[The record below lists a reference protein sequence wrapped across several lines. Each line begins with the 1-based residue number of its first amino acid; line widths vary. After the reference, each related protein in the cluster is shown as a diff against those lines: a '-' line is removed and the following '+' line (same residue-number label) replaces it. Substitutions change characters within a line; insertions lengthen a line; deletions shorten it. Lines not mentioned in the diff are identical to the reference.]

1 MIIVMKRARVSSV
14 LFVSLVLLAFGAVRP
29 GQADSSKATP
39 PLDRN
44 LLIADRGNNRIIEV
58 TPDKQI
64 VWEYDFVGLRP
75 EHGADD
81 AFFVPGNQ
89 WIVANLEEDNKVV
102 LIDYATRQIIWEYG
116 TGNPGAG
123 PNELHT
129 PDDAYMLPDGNI
141 SVADLDNCRVAIISL
156 AKQLVRQY
164 GHTHDCYPAPG
175 NFAKPNGATPL
186 PDGHF
191 LVTEINN
198 QTVTEIDANG
208 QIVYRFRVPI
218 NYPSDA
224 QRTPRGT
231 IILADYSKYGSILEL
246 DTSGKVLWQ
255 FGPDGDA
262 SPNHLRWPSLAAE
275 LPNGNI
281 VANDDFNHRVVVI
294 DKQTKQIVW
303 QYGVTGRRGDK
314 PGYLS
319 IPDGLDWRHTPDGP
333 PPVQSF

>member
-1 MIIVMKRARVSSV
+1 MQHARGRSV
-14 LFVSLVLLAFGAVRP
+14 LLMLLLILAPGTARP
-29 GQADSSKATP
+29 DLAQSEPTKPA
-39 PLDRN
+39 LDRN
-44 LLIADRGNNRIIEV
+44 LLIADRGNDRIIEV
-58 TPDKQI
+58 TPEKQI
-64 VWEYDFVGLRP
+64 VWEYDFVGLLP

-89 WIVANLEEDNKVV
+89 WIVANLEFDNKIVV
-102 LIDYATRQIIWEYG
+102 IDYATRQIIWEYG
-116 TGNPGAG
+116 DGSRGAG
-123 PNELHT
+123 PNQLHT

-156 AKQLVRQY
+156 AKQVVREY
-164 GHTHDCYPAPG
+164 GHTHDCYPVPG

-198 QTVTEIDANG
+198 QMVTEIDANG
-208 QIVYRFRVPI
+208 QIVYRFQAPV

-224 QRTPRGT
+224 QKTSRRT

-275 LPNGNI
+275 LPNGDV
-281 VANDDFNHRVVVI
+281 VANDDYNHRVIVI

-303 QYGVTGRRGDK
+303 QYGVTGRRGAK

-333 PPVQSF
+333 PPVPTF

>member
-1 MIIVMKRARVSSV
+1 MSSV
-14 LFVSLVLLAFGAVRP
+14 RFRALLPSAILCLAIGAVRP
-29 GQADSSKATP
+29 GQAQSSQITP

-64 VWEYDFVGLRP
+64 IWEYDFVGLLP

-81 AFFVPGNQ
+81 AFFVPGNR
-89 WIVANLEEDNKVV
+89 WIVANLEYDNKIV
-102 LIDYATRQIIWEYG
+102 LIDYTTRQIIWEYG
-116 TGNPGAG
+116 DGTRGAG
-123 PNELHT
+123 PNQLHT
-129 PDDAYMLPDGNI
+129 PDDAYMLSDGNI
-141 SVADLDNCRVAIISL
+141 SVADLDNCRVVIISL
-156 AKQLVRQY
+156 AKQIVRQY
-164 GHTHDCYPAPG
+164 GHTHDCYPVAG

-186 PDGHF
+186 PDGHI
-191 LVTEINN
+191 LITEINN
-198 QTVTEIDANG
+198 QTVTEIDADG
-208 QIVYRFRVPI
+208 RIIYRFRAPV

-224 QRTPRGT
+224 QRTARGT

-246 DTSGKVLWQ
+246 NTSGNILWQ

-275 LPNGNI
+275 MPNGNI
-281 VANDDFNHRVVVI
+281 VANDDYNHRVIVI
-294 DKQTKQIVW
+294 DKQTRQIVW

-314 PGYLS
+314 PGYLN

-333 PPVQSF
+333 PPIPTF